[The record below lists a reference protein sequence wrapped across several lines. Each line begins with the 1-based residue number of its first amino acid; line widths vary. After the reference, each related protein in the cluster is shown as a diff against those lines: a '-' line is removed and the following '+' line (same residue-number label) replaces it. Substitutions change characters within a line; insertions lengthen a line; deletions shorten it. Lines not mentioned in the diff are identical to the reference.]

1 MTPDEAR
8 VLALGKYPEADD
20 FQFLP
25 SDPCAVC
32 GGVLGI
38 TYAHGMH
45 AECTS
50 ELWLGSRD
58 RGIDRARQ
66 FLSTECGVAQGGQC
80 QSAHRAVSISASWRP
95 GTAQALY
102 GSSAT

>member
-32 GGVLGI
+32 GGVLGG
-38 TYAHGMH
+38 AGK
-45 AECTS
+45 
-50 ELWLGSRD
+50 R
-58 RGIDRARQ
+58 
-66 FLSTECGVAQGGQC
+66 VA
-80 QSAHRAVSISASWRP
+80 P
-95 GTAQALY
+95 
-102 GSSAT
+102 